1 MPPHMEAHPEQTAP
15 CCWACQCVPCPA
27 GMVHNKHRISKQQA
41 AAMGMLTSEAG
52 LAAMH
57 AVLAAQHAQRAAV
70 LGAASQGYWRAL
82 LAGVQQLPHMYQAIE
97 LNQVAPAQ
105 QQLEAAPVAAQAAG
119 QPAKAAAARAAPTS
133 ADVEAAVQQVVFSV
147 LGSAAIDP
155 DQPLATQGM
164 DSLAGLELRQKIQD
178 QLGVELMVLV
188 EDPQTA
194 TIRRIV
200 AEATPQLAAAH
211 AAAVAAGQQQPV
223 AVHVSAYAG
232 SAANAAVG
240 AAPGWQ
246 VQQQQ
251 QRQQAAAV
259 TGPLWVSPAPV
270 SVKMRIFCLPYAG
283 DVSEKVF
290 AR

>member
-1 MPPHMEAHPEQTAP
+1 M
-15 CCWACQCVPCPA
+15 
-27 GMVHNKHRISKQQA
+27 
-41 AAMGMLTSEAG
+41 
-52 LAAMH
+52 
-57 AVLAAQHAQRAAV
+57 
-70 LGAASQGYWRAL
+70 
-82 LAGVQQLPHMYQAIE
+82 QQLPHLYQALE

-155 DQPLATQGM
+155 DQPLATHGM

-211 AAAVAAGQQQPV
+211 AAAVASSSQLQCMSQHTLA
-223 AVHVSAYAG
+223 
-232 SAANAAVG
+232 
-240 AAPGWQ
+240 
-246 VQQQQ
+246 VQQMQQ
-251 QRQQAAAV
+251 LGLR
-259 TGPLWVSPAPV
+259 L
-270 SVKMRIFCLPYAG
+270 AG
-283 DVSEKVF
+283 RCSSSSS
-290 AR
+290 ASRRRR